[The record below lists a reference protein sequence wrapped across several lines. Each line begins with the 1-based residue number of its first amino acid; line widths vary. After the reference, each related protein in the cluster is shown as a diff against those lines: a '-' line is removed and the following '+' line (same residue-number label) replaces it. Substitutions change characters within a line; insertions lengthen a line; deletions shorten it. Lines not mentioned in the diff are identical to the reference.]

1 MVLFPVDLSKIS
13 DVVKNDDVTKAVYD
27 KLVEKVNNINTS
39 GLVLINM
46 TQINQN
52 SKILDRLILV
62 GLLRKRTTIPKL
74 RKLEIK
80 HHVLVV

>member
-74 RKLEIK
+74 LKLEIK